1 MRMNRKRYV
10 LFKLHQKGPKVTGKQ
25 LSTALWNSM
34 LSLFGEVSTSD
45 SRLFID
51 EGFDEDS
58 GIGFLQCNAASL
70 NNVLAAAAVIGI
82 IGKTKVSFQSKKTSG
97 TIRAL
102 SR

>member
-10 LFKLHQKGPKVTGKQ
+10 LFKLHRRGPKVTGKQ
-25 LSTALWNSM
+25 LSTTLWNSI

-51 EGFDEDS
+51 EGYDENT
-58 GIGFLQCNAASL
+58 GVGFLQCNAASL
-70 NNVLAAAAVIGI
+70 NNVLAAAAVIDS

-97 TIRAL
+97 TIKGLRK
-102 SR
+102 